1 MNRKK
6 LSSPQQLAYV
16 RRIQYQEGRAQYLQ
30 AVEVKAGPL
39 QFTSALD
46 KCLDITEVTYKGVNL
61 TFLSKP
67 GLQNRQH
74 YDTHG
79 QEAQRSIMGGLFFT
93 CGTDNVGAPDQQSCL
108 PMHGTLRS
116 TPAEHICTDAWWE
129 GDEYR
134 IRISGQMRQAALFG
148 ENILLRRTIETVMHR
163 DAAADTIT
171 LHDEFVNEGYAAS
184 PFMLLYHC
192 NIGYPLLDEGCE
204 IAIPS
209 RRTCLRGENIPTGLP
224 WDQVEEPK
232 DNLPEQVFF
241 HEVNPDAQGLVTVGI
256 RNPFLSL
263 GLSIT
268 YRQDQLPLLTQ
279 WKSMASGD
287 YVVGLEPCNCHVNG
301 RTWEQENGTLQRIE
315 PGQKKC
321 VDLVFQVKEG

>member
-6 LSSPQQLAYV
+6 VSSLQQLAYV

-30 AVEVKAGPL
+30 AAQVKAGPL
-39 QFTSALD
+39 HFTSALD

-67 GLQNRQH
+67 GLQNRQA
-74 YDTHG
+74 YDTNG

-93 CGTDNVGAPDQQSCL
+93 CGTDNVGTADQQFVL

-129 GDEYR
+129 GEDYR

-148 ENILLRRTIETVMHR
+148 ENILLRRSIETVMR
-163 DAAADTIT
+163 GDGTADTIT
-171 LHDEFVNEGYAAS
+171 LRDEFVNEGYAAV

-192 NIGYPLLDEGCE
+192 NIGYPLLDAGCE
-204 IAIPS
+204 IVIPS
-209 RRTCLRGENIPTGLP
+209 RRTCLRGEHVPTSLP
-224 WDQVEEPK
+224 WNQTQEPQ

-241 HEVNPDAQGLVTVGI
+241 HEVNPDSRGLVTVGI
-256 RNPFLSL
+256 RNPAISL
-263 GLSIT
+263 GLAIT
-268 YRQDQLPLLTQ
+268 YRKEQLPRLTQ

-301 RTWEQENGTLQRIE
+301 QIWERENGTLEMIE

-321 VDLVFQVKEG
+321 VDLIFQVKEG